1 MQSNKIHKQR
11 RYIRYAI
18 RLQALLVIDGH
29 TKHACDIVDFCTHG
43 LLLKLSKK
51 NTDIPISTAVRVE
64 FSIGSEQASK
74 NYVINAQIKHVTPNG
89 VGLLI
94 DNMPLA
100 VFDALKTQT
109 PPEVGISELSA
120 LEDSPRIILFKE
132 HFKHC
137 LLEFLPELIRYF
149 FENLPDEAKAINKQL
164 ACFENNSMLEDLIT
178 TLKIEGDSL
187 TTEFCHSI
195 VDQIRFISENNIKV
209 EDKSS
214 FDRSLS
220 LVEKEEFEDWLNI
233 SSVIRK
239 ITNTYDDNINQLTR
253 ELSRIFGYSKSI
265 INNPVTPGILCD
277 CFRDLILQLN
287 FNYKVNNMLYSCFGK
302 ALFYSLPDFY
312 KHVETFLN
320 SQPSAEK
327 VISHPVRRSP
337 SLSNTI
343 TDQDDS
349 FFSAQKYDL
358 QDEFLLKDNN
368 VDLKQVSTPQVV
380 GKLISLLSQFDNR
393 NSGRPSSDLNFL
405 ATERVSYADNH
416 FDKSEILTAVQ
427 QLQNDSGNS
436 DQHMQGAMIDRLQ
449 EKLHALNSKNQ
460 VNNDSLQVYA
470 KFFDTLLNKNIISAE
485 LKTFI
490 EAIQLSLVALPLMG
504 DDFLA
509 ADSHPAKNILNK
521 ISYFDQ
527 FIKNNKLVNN
537 QNVKEFLSKIT
548 HKIAHEALGNHDMLA
563 GIETEL
569 DNFKSQLVKS
579 TDAKINHIVKAH
591 EGQQK
596 LEIARQIIQNEID
609 KRIAG
614 KAISTVIPL
623 LLEAGWQH
631 LLVFAELN
639 QDTQSAAKAQYLKV
653 IDDLLFWLYEQDSIV
668 KIQASSIQT
677 TITFIEEKLKTVG
690 GPVQKRKQV
699 VQELTELLIGVGYP
713 KVRKAIQT
721 IKIARQE
728 PEENIALT
736 EQDNYWDAL
745 IEQLN
750 VGDWL
755 NIKQDSDEFE
765 SMKIIW
771 IGNLPNTYVLLSAD
785 GLKNL
790 EFDKKGLIKIF
801 QKGFAEVAEN
811 MDLPLTERTSNLM
824 LQDMHEMIK
833 FNATHDHDTNLML
846 RDEFVKV
853 LKNEVL
859 KASGFQHMLCHVEI
873 LDFRVITN
881 ICGLEGGKQLL
892 TTIVELISE
901 TIKSTDLLARL
912 GDQSFAILYK
922 ECNTDQA
929 MDCSKNLLKKIST
942 KHFKWQ
948 ERSFPITLSMG
959 LSDVTDTSFDIYKI
973 LQQADAASLSAEQSG
988 PNQVVVFT
996 GDNDNIHYQTNLLE
1010 WIARIDTVFT
1020 EERLFARCQKIASLE
1035 KTGGHV
1041 HYEIL
1046 LGIKDEDGNIIQPDF
1061 FIPAVE
1067 RCKRMPEID
1076 IWVVDTVF
1084 DWIENN
1090 AAHFDSIDGFSINL
1104 SGQSINSQEFLNYLQ
1119 QKLSACTFK
1128 VDKIVFEITETI
1140 ASENLTFTKK
1150 FIKAIKEYGCKF
1162 SLDDFGSGY
1171 SSYAYLKNM
1180 DVDYLKIDGAF
1191 VKDITNNPADYAIV
1205 KSMNEIAHSLGLKT
1219 IAEYVENAEINDVI
1233 KEIGVDYGQGYF
1245 IHKPMPLLDLT
1256 IEVVPD
1262 EAPEKELFF
1271 FEDNSFWDI

>member
-29 TKHACDIVDFCTHG
+29 TQYACDIVDFCTHG
-43 LLLKLSKK
+43 LLLKLFNK
-51 NTDIPISTAVRVE
+51 NADIPISTPVRVE
-64 FSIGSEQASK
+64 FSIDSEQVSK
-74 NYVINAQIKHVTPNG
+74 KYVINAQIKHVTPNG

-109 PPEVGISELSA
+109 PPEVGISALSA
-120 LEDSPRIILFKE
+120 LEESPRIILFKE

-137 LLEFLPELIRYF
+137 LLEFLPEIIRYF
-149 FENLPDEAKAINKQL
+149 YETLPDETKSINKQL
-164 ACFENNSMLEDLIT
+164 VCFENNSELDDLIT
-178 TLKIEGDSL
+178 TLKIEGESL
-187 TTEFCHSI
+187 TSEFCHSI
-195 VDQIRFISENNIKV
+195 VDQIRFISENSPKI

-239 ITNTYDDNINQLTR
+239 ISNTYDDHINQLTR
-253 ELSRIFGYSKSI
+253 ELSRIFGYSRSI

-277 CFRDLILQLN
+277 CFRDLVLQLD

-302 ALFYSLPDFY
+302 ALFHSLPDFY
-312 KHVETFLN
+312 KHVENFLN
-320 SQPSAEK
+320 NQPSAEK
-327 VISHPVRRSP
+327 VTSYPARKS
-337 SLSNTI
+337 SESSNVTAH
-343 TDQDDS
+343 QENS
-349 FFSAQKYDL
+349 FFSAQNYDF
-358 QDEFLLKDNN
+358 QNEFLLNENK
-368 VDLKQVSTPQVV
+368 VDLKQISTPQVV
-380 GKLISLLSQFDNR
+380 GKLISLLSQSDKPNL
-393 NSGRPSSDLNFL
+393 NKPSGGLQVQAND
-405 ATERVSYADNH
+405 RVDH
-416 FDKSEILTAVQ
+416 FNKNEILTAIQ
-427 QLQNDSGNS
+427 QLQNSSKDFGV
-436 DQHMQGAMIDRLQ
+436 QHASVAIADRLQ
-449 EKLHALNSKNQ
+449 EKLHTLNSKAQ
-460 VNNDSLQVYA
+460 VSHDSLKVYS
-470 KFFDTLLNKNIISAE
+470 KFFETLFNKNIISPE
-485 LKTFI
+485 LKSFI
-490 EAIQLSLVALPLMG
+490 EAIQLSLLALPLMG
-504 DDFLA
+504 EDFLVS
-509 ADSHPAKNILNK
+509 DSHPAKNILNK
-521 ISYFDQ
+521 ISYFDR
-527 FIKNNKLVNN
+527 FINNDNLVKSH
-537 QNVKEFLSKIT
+537 NVNEFLQKIT
-548 HKIAHEALGNHDMLA
+548 HKIAHEAVGDHEMLA
-563 GIETEL
+563 GIEAEL
-569 DNFKSQLVKS
+569 DSFKSQLVKS

-596 LEIARQIIQNEID
+596 LEVARQIIQSEID

-677 TITFIEEKLKTVG
+677 TITFIEEKLQTVG

-713 KVRKAIQT
+713 KVRKPIQT
-721 IKIARQE
+721 IKISRQE
-728 PEENIALT
+728 PDEDIALIAG
-736 EQDNYWDAL
+736 QDNYWDAL

-755 NIKQDSDEFE
+755 NIKQDSGKYE

-771 IGNLPNTYVLLSAD
+771 IGSLPNIYVLLSAD
-785 GLKNL
+785 GLKTL
-790 EFDKKGLIKIF
+790 EYDKKSLINLF

-811 MDLPLTERTSNLM
+811 LDLPLTERTSNLM

-859 KASGFQHMLCHVEI
+859 KESGFQHMLCHVEI

-892 TTIVELISE
+892 KTIVELIIE
-901 TIKSTDLLARL
+901 NIRSTDLLARL

-922 ECNTDQA
+922 EFSAEQA
-929 MDCSKNLLKKIST
+929 FDFSKNLLKKIGLT
-942 KHFKWQ
+942 HFKWQ
-948 ERSFPITLSMG
+948 EKCFPITLSMG
-959 LSDVTDTSFDIYKI
+959 LSNFTDTSFDIYQV

-988 PNQVVVFT
+988 PNQVKLFT
-996 GDNDNIHYQTNLLE
+996 GNNENILYQTNLLE

-1035 KTGGHV
+1035 KSVGPV

-1076 IWVVDTVF
+1076 MWVVNTVF
-1084 DWIENN
+1084 DWIDNN
-1090 AAHFDSIDGFSINL
+1090 QAHFDSIDGFSINL
-1104 SGQSINSQEFLNYLQ
+1104 SGQSINSQDFLDYLQ
-1119 QKLSACTFK
+1119 HKLSACTFK
-1128 VDKIVFEITETI
+1128 IDKLVFEITETI

-1150 FIKAIKEYGCKF
+1150 FIKVIKEHGCKF

-1191 VKDITNNPADYAIV
+1191 VKDIINNPADYAIV

-1219 IAEYVENAEINDVI
+1219 IAEYVENSEINEVI

-1256 IEVVPD
+1256 MD
-1262 EAPEKELFF
+1262 APKKELFF

>member
-1 MQSNKIHKQR
+1 
-11 RYIRYAI
+11 
-18 RLQALLVIDGH
+18 LQALLVIDNH
-29 TKHACDIVDFCTHG
+29 KKYACKIVDFCSHG
-43 LLLKLSKK
+43 LLLKLVEK
-51 NTDIPISTAVRVE
+51 NANILISTPVRVE
-64 FSIGSEQASK
+64 FSIDSDQLSK
-74 NYVINAQIKHVTPNG
+74 SYVINAQIKHVTPNG
-89 VGLLI
+89 VGVLI
-94 DNMPLA
+94 DNMPLT

-120 LEDSPRIILFKE
+120 IEDSPRIILFKE
-132 HFKHC
+132 HFRHC
-137 LLEFLPELIRYF
+137 LLENVPGIVRCF
-149 FENLPDEAKAINKQL
+149 FENLPDETKIINKQL
-164 ACFENNSMLEDLIT
+164 VCFENSSELDDLIT
-178 TLKIEGDSL
+178 TLKIEGESL
-187 TTEFCHSI
+187 TSEFCHSI
-195 VDQIRFISENNIKV
+195 VDQIRFISENSTKF
-209 EDKSS
+209 EDESS

-239 ITNTYDDNINQLTR
+239 ISNTYEDNINQLTR

-265 INNPVTPGILCD
+265 INNPVNPGILCD
-277 CFRDLILQLN
+277 CFRDLILQLG

-302 ALFYSLPDFY
+302 ALFQSLPEFY
-312 KHVETFLN
+312 KHIEVFLSN
-320 SQPSAEK
+320 QPSAEK
-327 VISHPVRRSP
+327 IIPHYIRRSP
-337 SLSNTI
+337 ESSNTI
-343 TDQDDS
+343 DHLQTSNFTDLKSEVQN
-349 FFSAQKYDL
+349 
-358 QDEFLLKDNN
+358 EFLFKADK
-368 VDLKQVSTPQVV
+368 VDSKQIPAPQVL
-380 GKLISLLSQFDNR
+380 GKLISLLAKFD
-393 NSGRPSSDLNFL
+393 SGDLNKSSVNTVVPTIES
-405 ATERVSYADNH
+405 ANYADNY
-416 FDKSEILTAVQ
+416 FDKSEILAAIAELQKNTDIQSVQ
-427 QLQNDSGNS
+427 GG
-436 DQHMQGAMIDRLQ
+436 MADRLQ
-449 EKLHALNSKNQ
+449 EKPHTLNSKAQ
-460 VNNDSLQVYA
+460 LSNDSLQVHS
-470 KFFDTLLNKNIISAE
+470 KFFETLLNKNIISAE
-485 LKTFI
+485 LKSYI
-490 EAIQLSLVALPLMG
+490 ESIQLSLLALPLMG
-504 DDFLA
+504 DNFLDS
-509 ADSHPAKNILNK
+509 DSHPAKNILNK
-521 ISYFDQ
+521 ISYFDR
-527 FIKNNKLVNN
+527 FINNDKLVKSH
-537 QNVKEFLSKIT
+537 NVNEFLQRIT
-548 HKIAHEALGNHDMLA
+548 HKIACEALGDHEMLA
-563 GIETEL
+563 GIDAEL
-569 DNFKSQLVKS
+569 DIFKSQLVKS

-596 LEIARQIIQNEID
+596 LEVARQIIQSEID

-614 KAISTVIPL
+614 KSISTVIPL

-639 QDTQSAAKAQYLKV
+639 QDTQSAAKSHYLKV
-653 IDDLLFWLYEQDSIV
+653 IDDLLFWLFEQDSIL

-677 TITFIEEKLKTVG
+677 TITFIEEKLQTVG

-713 KVRKAIQT
+713 KVRKPIQT
-721 IKIARQE
+721 IKISRQE
-728 PEENIALT
+728 PDEDIALIAG
-736 EQDNYWDAL
+736 QDNYWDAL

-755 NIKQDSDEFE
+755 NIKYGSDEYE

-771 IGNLPNTYVLLSAD
+771 IGSLPKIYVLLSANA
-785 GLKNL
+785 LKNI
-790 EFDKKGLIKIF
+790 EFDKNGLIKLF
-801 QKGFAEVAEN
+801 QNGSAEISEN
-811 MDLPLTERTSNLM
+811 LDLPITERTSNLM

-859 KASGFQHMLCHVEI
+859 KESGFQHMLCHIEI

-892 TTIVELISE
+892 TTIVELITE
-901 TIKSTDLLARL
+901 NIKDGDFLARL

-922 ECNTDQA
+922 ECGAEQA
-929 MDCSKNLLKKIST
+929 SDYSKSLLKKIGST
-942 KHFKWQ
+942 HFKWQ
-948 ERSFPITLSMG
+948 EKSFPITLSMG
-959 LSDVTDTSFDIYKI
+959 LSDVTDTSFDINQV

-988 PNQVVVFT
+988 PNQVLVFS
-996 GDNDNIHYQTNLLE
+996 GNNDTILYQTNLLE

-1020 EERLFARCQKIASLE
+1020 EDRLFARCQKIVSLE
-1035 KTGGHV
+1035 KSAGHV

-1076 IWVVDTVF
+1076 MWIINSVF
-1084 DWIENN
+1084 DWIDNN
-1090 AAHFDSIDGFSINL
+1090 IEHFNGIDGFSINL
-1104 SGQSINSQEFLNYLQ
+1104 SGQSINSQDFLDYLQ
-1119 QKLSACTFK
+1119 HKLTTCTFQI
-1128 VDKIVFEITETI
+1128 DKLVFEITETI

-1191 VKDITNNPADYAIV
+1191 VKDIINNPADYAIV

-1219 IAEYVENAEINDVI
+1219 IAEYVENSEINEVI

-1245 IHKPMPLLDLT
+1245 IHKPMPLLDLK
-1256 IEVVPD
+1256 IE
-1262 EAPEKELFF
+1262 ASEKELFF